1 MGWGVLPMTKP
12 FVIALDGPAAAGKGT
27 LAKRLAQH
35 YNLAY
40 LDTGSLYRA
49 VGLAV
54 LRAGKDPTDP
64 TAATEVATT
73 LSADLLTDP
82 ELRSAKAGDASS
94 KVAAIPGVRA
104 ALFDWQRRF
113 AAEPQP
119 DVAGRQRSGSV
130 LDGRDIGT
138 VICPEAEVKIFV
150 TASAEARANRRL
162 KELQARGEEA
172 IYARVLEDIRA
183 RDARDAA
190 RADAPM
196 KAADDAVHLDTSDLD
211 IDQVF
216 AKAKAIVDERLK
228 PLSGRRR

>member
-1 MGWGVLPMTKP
+1 MTKP

-27 LAKRLAQH
+27 LAKRLAAH

-54 LRAGKDPTDP
+54 LRAGKDPTDAA
-64 TAATEVATT
+64 AATDAART
-73 LSADLLTDP
+73 LPAELLSDP

-113 AAEPQP
+113 AAEPQA
-119 DVAGRQRSGSV
+119 DVDGRPRSGSV

-196 KAADDAVHLDTSDLD
+196 KAAEDAVHLDTSDLD

-216 AKAKAIVDERLK
+216 AKAIAIVEERLK
-228 PLSGRRR
+228 R

>member
-1 MGWGVLPMTKP
+1 MTR

-27 LAKRLAQH
+27 LAKRLAKH

-64 TAATEVATT
+64 VAATEIAKI
-73 LSADLLTDP
+73 LSAELLSDP
-82 ELRSAKAGDASS
+82 ELRSAQAGDASS

-113 AAEPQP
+113 AADPP
-119 DVAGRQRSGSV
+119 VNVGHAACSGSV

-150 TASAEARANRRL
+150 TASAEARAHRRL
-162 KELQARGEEA
+162 AELQARGEEA

-183 RDARDAA
+183 RDARDTA

-196 KAADDAVHLDTSDLD
+196 KPADDAVYLDTSDLD
-211 IDQVF
+211 IDQAF
-216 AKAKAIVDERLK
+216 AKAKAIVEERLK
-228 PLSGRRR
+228 R

>member
-1 MGWGVLPMTKP
+1 MKP

-27 LAKRLAQH
+27 LAKRLAAH

-54 LRAGKDPTDP
+54 LRQGKDPTDAAAA
-64 TAATEVATT
+64 TAAAQT
-73 LSADLLTDP
+73 LAHDLLSDP
-82 ELRSAKAGDASS
+82 DLRSAAAGDASS

-113 AAEPQP
+113 AADPQP
-119 DVAGRQRSGSV
+119 AADGSPRSGSV

-138 VICPEAEVKIFV
+138 VICPEAEVKIYV

-196 KAADDAVHLDTSDLD
+196 KPADDAVHLDTSDLD

-228 PLSGRRR
+228 PSSGLGR

>member
-1 MGWGVLPMTKP
+1 MKP

-27 LAKRLAQH
+27 LARRLAAH
-35 YNLAY
+35 FSLAY

-54 LRAGKDPTDP
+54 LRQGKDPNDP
-64 TAATEVATT
+64 VAATAAART
-73 LSADLLTDP
+73 LPLELLADP
-82 ELRSAKAGDASS
+82 ELRSAQAGDASS

-113 AAEPQP
+113 AADPQP
-119 DVAGRQRSGSV
+119 AADGSPRSGSV

-138 VICPEAEVKIFV
+138 VICPEAEVKIYV
-150 TASAEARANRRL
+150 TASAEARAGRRL
-162 KELQARGEEA
+162 RELQARGEEA

-196 KAADDAVHLDTSDLD
+196 KPADDAVHLDTSDLD
-211 IDQVF
+211 
-216 AKAKAIVDERLK
+216 
-228 PLSGRRR
+228 

>member
-1 MGWGVLPMTKP
+1 MKKP

-27 LAKRLAQH
+27 LARRLAAH

-40 LDTGSLYRA
+40 LDTGALYRA
-49 VGLAV
+49 VGLSV
-54 LRAGKDPTDP
+54 LRQGGDPTDP
-64 TAATEVATT
+64 VAATEAAKN
-73 LSADLLTDP
+73 LNPSLLEDP
-82 ELRSAKAGDASS
+82 DLRSASAGDASS

-113 AAEPQP
+113 AAQPQAAVDGSP
-119 DVAGRQRSGSV
+119 RSGSV

-138 VICPEAEVKIFV
+138 VICPDAAVKIFV
-150 TASAEARANRRL
+150 TASPEARANRRL
-162 KELQARGEEA
+162 KELQARGEKA
-172 IYARVLEDIRA
+172 IYARVLEDIRE

-216 AKAKAIVDERLK
+216 AKAKAIVDERL
-228 PLSGRRR
+228 PR

>member
-1 MGWGVLPMTKP
+1 MTKP

-27 LAKRLAQH
+27 LAKRLAAH

-54 LRAGKDPTDP
+54 LRAGGDPTDP
-64 TAATEVATT
+64 AAATEAAKT
-73 LSADLLTDP
+73 LGHDLLSDP

-119 DVAGRQRSGSV
+119 DVDGKKRSGSV

-196 KAADDAVHLDTSDLD
+196 KAAEDAVHLDTSDLD

-216 AKAKAIVDERLK
+216 AKAKAIVEERLK
-228 PLSGRRR
+228 R

>member
-1 MGWGVLPMTKP
+1 MKP

-27 LAKRLAQH
+27 LAKRLAAH
-35 YNLAY
+35 FNLAY

-49 VGLAV
+49 VGLSV
-54 LRAGKDPTDP
+54 LRQGKDPTDP
-64 TAATEVATT
+64 VAATEAAKS
-73 LSADLLTDP
+73 LPADLLQDP
-82 ELRSAKAGDASS
+82 DLRSAAAGDASS

-113 AAEPQP
+113 AADPQP
-119 DVAGRQRSGSV
+119 AGDGSLRSGSV

-138 VICPEAEVKIFV
+138 VICPDAEVKIFV
-150 TASAEARANRRL
+150 TASPEARANRRL
-162 KELQARGEEA
+162 KELQARGEKA
-172 IYARVLEDIRA
+172 IYARVLEDIVA
-183 RDARDAA
+183 RDARDTA

-196 KAADDAVHLDTSDLD
+196 KAAEDAVHLDTSDLD

-228 PLSGRRR
+228 TIIGPGR

>member
-1 MGWGVLPMTKP
+1 MKAARSVTP

-27 LAKRLAQH
+27 LAKRLAAH
-35 YNLAY
+35 YGFAH
-40 LDTGSLYRA
+40 LDTGALYRA

-54 LRAGKDPTDP
+54 LRGGGDPNDAA
-64 TAATEVATT
+64 AATKAAERLDPAT
-73 LSADLLTDP
+73 LQDP
-82 ELRSAKAGDASS
+82 DLRSAAAGDASS
-94 KVAAIPGVRA
+94 KVAAIPGVRK
-104 ALFDWQRRF
+104 ALFEFQQRF
-113 AAEPQP
+113 AAHPP
-119 DVAGRQRSGSV
+119 IGSGSV

-138 VICPEAEVKIFV
+138 VICPDAPVKIFV

-162 KELQARGEEA
+162 KELQARGEKA

-196 KAADDAVHLDTSDLD
+196 KPADDAVHLDTSDLD

-216 AKAKAIVDERLK
+216 ERAKAIVD
-228 PLSGRRR
+228 SRR

>member
-1 MGWGVLPMTKP
+1 MTKP

-27 LAKRLAQH
+27 LAKRLAAH

-54 LRAGKDPTDP
+54 LQAGKDPTDP
-64 TAATEVATT
+64 VAATEVAKT
-73 LSADLLTDP
+73 LSASLLSDP

-119 DVAGRQRSGSV
+119 DVDGRPRSGSV

-216 AKAKAIVDERLK
+216 AKAKAIVEERLK
-228 PLSGRRR
+228 R